1 MGSMSQEYLGPVNDA
16 LREFEEAVKRHE
28 KFSFESEVIKRQEAD
43 RAREKVIEAVIT
55 MAKKLEGRG

>member
-1 MGSMSQEYLGPVNDA
+1 MSQEYLGPVHDA
-16 LREFEEAVKRHE
+16 LREFEEAVKRYE